1 MKITTKINLITTA
14 WVVFVL
20 LAVNVIVYVSFMK
33 ISVKTEG
40 EVLQSKASDMI
51 EEFNIN
57 DSPEKVDEK
66 LTSYLT
72 NHSFI
77 RIIQPHSVI
86 TNEVTY
92 DHDLT
97 RNIKGKFSS
106 KSEVKRYSIRLI
118 QKETQILV
126 VRVPIK
132 ANGQVVATLEIG
144 EKLLGLELGKDILL
158 SILAF
163 CTILGGVISLLGGN
177 WLSSMIMK
185 PVSNMINT
193 MEDIEQSGI
202 PKRITI
208 QKDSKDELQKMAETF
223 NRMIGRLEANLEKQ
237 KQFISDASHEIK
249 TPITVI
255 KSYADLL
262 RRRGIQNQEITLDAI
277 ETIYSEATR
286 IQKMTERFLD
296 LANTELENRLDFK
309 YIHLLSLCENIVR
322 QLKEAYKREIIVH
335 YTQHSLRIYADELKL
350 RQAIIIL
357 LDNAI
362 KYSTQKIDM
371 YLEENEHFTI
381 IRVKDYGIGIP
392 VFEIENIFERFYR
405 VDKARSRVTGGT
417 GLGLSI
423 AKNIIKQHNGKI
435 EVKSSEGRGT
445 EVTLSLPRLNGQY
458 PIMKQR

>member
-1 MKITTKINLITTA
+1 MKITTKINFITAA

-40 EVLQSKASDMI
+40 ETLQQKASDMI

-57 DSPEKVDEK
+57 DSSEIMAEK
-66 LTSYLT
+66 LIPYLT

-77 RIIQPHSVI
+77 RIIQPDSVI
-86 TNEVTY
+86 TNEVTT

-97 RNIKGKFSS
+97 RKIKGEFSS
-106 KSEVKRYSIRLI
+106 KSEMKRYSVSLAH
-118 QKETQILV
+118 KEAQILV
-126 VRVPIK
+126 VRVPIQT
-132 ANGQVVATLEIG
+132 NGQITATLEIG

-163 CTILGGVISLLGGN
+163 CTVLGGVISLLGGK
-177 WLSSMIMK
+177 WISSMMMK

-208 QKDSKDELQKMAETF
+208 QKDTKDELQKMVETF

-262 RRRGIQNQEITLDAI
+262 RRRGIQNEEITLDAI
-277 ETIYSEATR
+277 ETIYSESTR

-296 LANTELENRLDFK
+296 LANTDLENSLDIK
-309 YIHLLSLCENIVR
+309 YIPLLSICENIVI
-322 QLKEAYKREIIVH
+322 QLKEAYQREIIIH
-335 YTQHSLRIYADELKL
+335 CKQHSLMVLADELKL
-350 RQAIIIL
+350 RQTIIIL

-362 KYSTQKIDM
+362 KYSTEKIDM
-371 YLEENEHFTI
+371 YLEESEHFTI
-381 IRVKDYGIGIP
+381 IKVKDYGIGIP
-392 VFEIENIFERFYR
+392 EVEINNIFERFYR
-405 VDKARSRVTGGT
+405 VDKARSRATGGT
-417 GLGLSI
+417 GLGLAI
-423 AKNIIKQHNGKI
+423 AKNIIKQHKGKI
-435 EVKSSEGRGT
+435 EVKSSEGKGT
-445 EVTLSLPRLNGQY
+445 EVTLYLPRING
-458 PIMKQR
+458 

>member
-40 EVLQSKASDMI
+40 ETLQQKASDMI

-57 DSPEKVDEK
+57 DSSEIMDGK
-66 LTSYLT
+66 LTPYLT

-86 TNEVTY
+86 TNEVTN

-97 RNIKGKFSS
+97 RKIKGKFSS
-106 KSEVKRYSIRLI
+106 KSEVKRYSIRLT
-118 QKETQILV
+118 QKEAQILV
-126 VRVPIK
+126 VRVPIQS
-132 ANGQVVATLEIG
+132 NGQVVATLEIG

-163 CTILGGVISLLGGN
+163 CTILGGVISLLGGK
-177 WLSSMIMK
+177 WISSMIMK

-208 QKDSKDELQKMAETF
+208 QKDTKDELQKMAETF

-262 RRRGIQNQEITLDAI
+262 RRRGIQNEEITLDAI

-296 LANTELENRLDFK
+296 LANTDLENSLDFK
-309 YIHLLSLCENIVR
+309 YIPLLSICENIVR
-322 QLKEAYKREIIVH
+322 QLKEAYQREIIVH
-335 YTQHSLRIYADELKL
+335 CKQHSLMVWADELKL
-350 RQAIIIL
+350 RQTIIIL

-362 KYSTQKIDM
+362 KYSTKKIDM
-371 YLEENEHFTI
+371 YLEENEHSI
-381 IRVKDYGIGIP
+381 MIQVKDYGIGIP
-392 VFEIENIFERFYR
+392 ELEINNIFERFYR
-405 VDKARSRVTGGT
+405 VDKARSRATGGT

-423 AKNIIKQHNGKI
+423 AKNIIKQHKGKI
-435 EVKSSEGRGT
+435 EVKSSEGKGT
-445 EVTLSLPRLNGQY
+445 EVIVYLP
-458 PIMKQR
+458 K